1 MLSDNQ
7 IKKAKAGDKPYRL
20 TDAKSLRLNVTP
32 AGGKHWQLKYRL
44 DKREYIA
51 SLGSYP
57 QVGLAKARKLA
68 DEARELVSQG
78 IHPLAAK
85 NAQKAAKQAEQL
97 NSFGAVVEEWIGAK
111 KKHWAPYT
119 FKQVRYAMD
128 RYILGNKALA
138 DKPIREVE
146 SKDLRGVLQSIA
158 ERTELKA
165 GERKKSG
172 AVTVARNVRV
182 WCHGVFVFAIEH
194 DYTNADPTTAL
205 RNLTELKRPAGSIK
219 HNKKL
224 TPGELKKVLA
234 AMDAFSGTRQTAI
247 AMGLL
252 QLFFVRTKEL
262 VEASWGEFDFAEK
275 QWRIPA
281 ARMKAKKPHMVPIS
295 TQALALLKEQ
305 QLFSGTTGWVFP
317 NQRHPERPM
326 CNTTINRALERM
338 GLNGPGTMGLAAH
351 GFRGTAST
359 LLHEKGFQT
368 EVIEIQLAH
377 TQRDAVKASYNEAQ
391 YVDKRTTMMQF
402 WADYLEKLRTS
413 SEEKVPTAVLA

>member
-1 MLSDNQ
+1 MLTDSK
-7 IKKAKAGDKPYRL
+7 IKSAKPRDKLYRL
-20 TDAKSLRLNVTP
+20 ADANSLRLDITP
-32 AGGKHWQLKYRL
+32 AGGKYWRLKYRL
-44 DKREYIA
+44 DKKEQIA
-51 SLGSYP
+51 TLGSYP
-57 QVGLAKARKLA
+57 QVGLAEARKLA
-68 DEARELVSQG
+68 NDARELVSQG
-78 IHPLAAK
+78 IHPLAVK
-85 NAQKAAKQAEQL
+85 KAQKAAKRAEQL
-97 NSFGAVVEEWIGAK
+97 NSFGAVVEAWITAK

-119 FKQVRYAMD
+119 FKQVRFAMD
-128 RYILGNKALA
+128 RYILGNEALA
-138 DKPIREVE
+138 DKPIREVQ

-158 ERTELKA
+158 ERTELKV

-172 AVTVARNVRV
+172 AVSVARNVRV
-182 WCHGVFVFAIEH
+182 WCHGVFLFAIEH
-194 DYTNADPTTAL
+194 DYADADPTAAL
-205 RNLTELKRPAGSIK
+205 RNLTELKKPAGSIK

-224 TPGELKKVLA
+224 TPAELKKVLA
-234 AMDAFSGTRQTAI
+234 AMDSFTGTRQTAI
-247 AMGLL
+247 AMALL

-262 VEASWGEFDFAEK
+262 IEASWHEFDVAEK

-305 QLFSGTTGWVFP
+305 QLTSGTTGWVFP
-317 NQRHPERPM
+317 NQRQAELPM

-359 LLHEKGFQT
+359 LLHEMGFQT

-402 WADYLEKLRTS
+402 WADYLDKLRTS
-413 SEEKVPTAVLA
+413 KEENPPVSIPA

>member
-1 MLSDNQ
+1 MLTDSQ
-7 IKKAKAGDKPYRL
+7 IKAAKPSEKAYRL
-20 TDAKSLRLNVTP
+20 ADANSLRLNITP

-44 DKREYIA
+44 NNREYTA

-68 DEARELVSQG
+68 DDARELVRQD

-85 NAQKAAKQAEQL
+85 KAQKAAKQAEQL
-97 NSFGAVVEEWIGAK
+97 NSFGSVVEAWIGVK

-119 FKQVRYAMD
+119 FKQVRFAMD
-128 RYILGNKALA
+128 RYILGNKELA
-138 DKPIREVE
+138 DKPIREVR
-146 SKDLRGVLQSIA
+146 SKDLRSVLQSIA

-172 AVTVARNVRV
+172 AVSVARNVRV

-194 DYTNADPTTAL
+194 DYADTDPTAAI
-205 RNLTELKRPAGSIK
+205 RNLTELKKPAGSIK

-224 TPGELKKVLA
+224 TPAELKKVLA
-234 AMDAFSGTRQTAI
+234 AMDSFSGTRQTAI
-247 AMGLL
+247 AMALL

-262 VEASWGEFDFAEK
+262 IEASWQEFDFAEK

-281 ARMKAKKPHMVPIS
+281 TRMKAKKPHMVPIS
-295 TQALALLKEQ
+295 TQALALLQEQ
-305 QLFSGTTGWVFP
+305 QLTSGKNGLVLP
-317 NQRHPERPM
+317 NRREPKRPM
-326 CNTTINRALERM
+326 SNTTINRALERM
-338 GLNGPGTMGLAAH
+338 GLNGPGTMGLSAH

-359 LLHEKGFQT
+359 LLHEMEFPT

-391 YVDKRTTMMQF
+391 YVDKRTKMMQF
-402 WADYLEKLRTS
+402 WADYLDKVRTS
-413 SEEKVPTAVLA
+413 KEENPPVSIPA